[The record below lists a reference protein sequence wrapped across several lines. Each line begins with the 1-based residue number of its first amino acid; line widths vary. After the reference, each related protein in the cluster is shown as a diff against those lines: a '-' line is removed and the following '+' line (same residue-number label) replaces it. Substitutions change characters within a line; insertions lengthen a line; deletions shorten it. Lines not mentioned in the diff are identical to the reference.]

1 MTLPEMTLWPGDLR
15 LRLPAGLAVLLLL
28 APLQGL
34 APAAAGLCLV
44 LLLLAVARQRLPWH
58 RLWHLE
64 AFLILLLLTLPFTVP
79 GQPLL
84 RLGPVTA
91 SAEGLLRALTLV
103 AKVSASVLLV
113 FALFADTAPENLGAA
128 LRALRLPEPLVRIF
142 LGLTRY
148 LSLIRAE
155 MARLQEA
162 MRARSFRPRSTL
174 HTWRS
179 YGFLIG
185 MMLIRALE
193 RSERIMK
200 AMKCRGFTGRL
211 FLDADER
218 IRLGDAVFVFAFG
231 TFVCGL
237 VLWEALNRV
246 TAV

>member
-1 MTLPEMTLWPGDLR
+1 MTLWPGDLR

-34 APAAAGLCLV
+34 APAATGLCLV
-44 LLLLAVARQRLPWH
+44 LLLLALARQPLPWH

-113 FALFADTAPENLGAA
+113 FALFADTAPESLGAA

-148 LSLIRAE
+148 LALIRAE

-185 MMLIRALE
+185 MMLIRALDRADRVE
-193 RSERIMK
+193 E
-200 AMKCRGFTGRL
+200 AMRLRGYQGRMPAAAL
-211 FLDADER
+211 ARLRPADA
-218 IRLGDAVFVFAFG
+218 LAALALTLPFGLLLVWDA
-231 TFVCGL
+231 
-237 VLWEALNRV
+237 R
-246 TAV
+246 